1 MTILGCGPDRCEHL
15 VQGRCSWC
23 AAEAREGHDA
33 QPTPAPTALE
43 VSLLRSL
50 SPARLAAHV
59 LATQAG
65 LGGRFDFPALGVLL
79 ARATDEELLAL
90 HRPTR
95 GTR

>member
-1 MTILGCGPDRCEHL
+1 MKL
-15 VQGRCSWC
+15 
-23 AAEAREGHDA
+23 AEAHDA
-33 QPTPAPTALE
+33 QPTPAPSALE
-43 VSLLRSL
+43 VQLLRSL

-65 LGGRFDFPALGVLL
+65 LAHRFDFSALGVLL

-90 HRPTR
+90 HRPVR

>member
-1 MTILGCGPDRCEHL
+1 MKL
-15 VQGRCSWC
+15 
-23 AAEAREGHDA
+23 AESHDA

-43 VSLLRSL
+43 VRLIRLL

-59 LATQAG
+59 IATQGA
-65 LGGRFDFPALGVLL
+65 LGERFDFAALGLIL

-90 HRPTR
+90 HRPTS